1 MQATMMTNKL
11 MRVIGTGHKSDMR
24 NAPKNGERKNLKH
37 ALRSNC
43 TLPPKAFFA
52 LAYSSVRL
60 FGTANAQVED
70 KYKSNVR
77 LAWIR
82 GAIILHAG
90 GRGGG
95 QIGCCR

>member
-1 MQATMMTNKL
+1 
-11 MRVIGTGHKSDMR
+11 MR

-52 LAYSSVRL
+52 LFRAPIWNCY
-60 FGTANAQVED
+60 AQVED

>member
-1 MQATMMTNKL
+1 ME
-11 MRVIGTGHKSDMR
+11 
-24 NAPKNGERKNLKH
+24 NAKTSNTHFDPTARFHQKH
-37 ALRSNC
+37 S
-43 TLPPKAFFA
+43 LP
-52 LAYSSVRL
+52 YSVRL

-70 KYKSNVR
+70 KTNYVR

-95 QIGCCR
+95 QIGTAAAGSYLHAALIHTTYI